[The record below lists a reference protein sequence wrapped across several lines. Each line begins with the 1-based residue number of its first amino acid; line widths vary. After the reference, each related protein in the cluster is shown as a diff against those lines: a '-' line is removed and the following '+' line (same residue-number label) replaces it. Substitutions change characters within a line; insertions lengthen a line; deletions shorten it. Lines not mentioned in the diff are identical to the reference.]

1 MYIYQ
6 QRAQRPHTL
15 LYSEKRGYGEPLVLI
30 HGLGGSCR
38 WWERNTD
45 ALAKHFQVHVID
57 LMGCGKS
64 ATQGKFVL
72 QEAAQHV
79 KHWMETH
86 RIRRAHVVGHSM
98 GGFVAAELAADYPD
112 MVEKLVLVD
121 AAIVPPEQMVKPSMR
136 EMVESLRSL
145 HKNFGPA
152 RLSDILTMG
161 VENIF
166 AAAQAMMQTDIRQK
180 LLAIKAST
188 LIIWGQQDAMV
199 PLSVGQSLARYL
211 PTKKLVVINK
221 AGHCPM
227 WDRPDIFNKV
237 VGHFLSSE
245 QAQLIV

>member
-152 RLSDILTMG
+152 RLSDICRSTGHDANRYSPEIARHQGFYAYHLGAAGCDGT
-161 VENIF
+161 VE
-166 AAAQAMMQTDIRQK
+166 RW
-180 LLAIKAST
+180 SEPC
-188 LIIWGQQDAMV
+188 
-199 PLSVGQSLARYL
+199 PLSPDQ
-211 PTKKLVVINK
+211 K
-221 AGHCPM
+221 ACGY
-227 WDRPDIFNKV
+227 
-237 VGHFLSSE
+237 
-245 QAQLIV
+245 